1 MAVYNV
7 HAGHCPQGKGA
18 SGAVGILKESVEDRL
33 VKDEVIRLLRSE
45 GHTVYDCTCEA
56 NTTQS
61 GCLQKIVAKCNQHS
75 VSLDVSIHL
84 NSGRN
89 DYKGDK
95 RTGGVEV
102 WNYDKRTKAI
112 SDRICKNISSALGI
126 TNRGTKYSKDLY
138 VLNSTKSLSLLV
150 ECCFVDDKDDANVWD
165 AKKCAK
171 AIVEGILNKKI
182 GGNTVSV
189 KQNPGN
195 AAYNEKRIWYRGHA
209 SKLGWLDPV
218 RDGQVCGTV
227 GGGLPLEALKID
239 VNLLKEYVSK
249 NITVDV
255 KAHIQN
261 VGWVEY
267 KNITS
272 DTVIGTTGKGQ
283 RIEALQITV
292 NNLPVGKYFFIR
304 PHISG
309 YGWTGWVGNGFT
321 CGTVGIGKG
330 IEALQMKIV

>member
-1 MAVYNV
+1 M
-7 HAGHCPQGKGA
+7 
-18 SGAVGILKESVEDRL
+18 SVTRKTNL
-33 VKDEVIRLLRSE
+33 ANRSNY
-45 GHTVYDCTCEA
+45 GNKRSTSTIKYIVFHYTANDGDTDEA
-56 NTTQS
+56 NGNYFKT
-61 GCLQKIVAKCNQHS
+61 G
-75 VSLDVSIHL
+75 
-84 NSGRN
+84 GRN
-89 DYKGDK
+89 
-95 RTGGVEV
+95 
-102 WNYDKRTKAI
+102 A
-112 SDRICKNISSALGI
+112 SAH
-126 TNRGTKYSKDLY
+126 Y
-138 VLNSTKSLSLLV
+138 
-150 ECCFVDDKDDANVWD
+150 FVDDDSITQSVPDDYEAWSV
-165 AKKCAK
+165 
-171 AIVEGILNKKI
+171 
-182 GGNTVSV
+182 GGNKYANTKGGTLYGKATNANTLNIELCDTVKDGKYQASAKTQENAIILAREKMKQYNIPIDRVIRHYDVTGKLCPAYFVDETKWNEFKKRIVNEMQV

-195 AAYNEKRIWYRGHA
+195 TAYSEKRIWYRGHA

-239 VNLLKEYVSK
+239 VTQLRNYLSK
-249 NITVDV
+249 DITVDV

-292 NNLPVGKYFFIR
+292 NNLPAGKYFFIR

-309 YGWTGWVGNGFT
+309 YGWTGWVGNGFA